1 VVSTRL
7 ALIGMGRMGQAV
19 DILAQKRGLSV
30 TARLE
35 RQDLENRE
43 AAAAALAECQVAIEF
58 TTPDAAVGNVE
69 LCLAAGCPV
78 VVGTTGWHGELDR
91 VSALVKDADGALLWA
106 PNFSIGA
113 AILTLLSTR
122 AGALIRGLD
131 DYDVHVTET
140 HHVHKRD
147 APSGTA
153 IQLRDALSG
162 ASGRSIE
169 TTSIRIGH
177 VPGRHEVLMD
187 GPDEYVSLTHEV
199 RDRSVFADGA
209 LRAALWLRGRKG
221 IFTMKDVLTMTEAT
235 SREDS

>member
-1 VVSTRL
+1 
-7 ALIGMGRMGQAV
+7 
-19 DILAQKRGLSV
+19 
-30 TARLE
+30 
-35 RQDLENRE
+35 
-43 AAAAALAECQVAIEF
+43 
-58 TTPDAAVGNVE
+58 
-69 LCLAAGCPV
+69 
-78 VVGTTGWHGELDR
+78 
-91 VSALVKDADGALLWA
+91 
-106 PNFSIGA
+106 
-113 AILTLLSTR
+113 
-122 AGALIRGLD
+122 LIRGLD

-221 IFTMKDVLTMTEAT
+221 IFTMKDVLTMTEAPT
-235 SREDS
+235 REDS